1 MLVPRIT
8 DMIASLRH
16 LLLITTLLSG
26 TVQASGSNWIDGL
39 SLSFSRDSNGN
50 KTSLIGGGLQNRWQR
65 TWFNGGAWYVGG
77 YWDAGLAYLESDVED
92 SENNSLFDLSLTP
105 VFRMQ
110 RDATLSSGVAPFAE
124 AGIGAHLLTDTRLG
138 ERNFSTALQ
147 LGSILG
153 LGVGFGDNGQY
164 ELSYR
169 YQRLSNL
176 GIKNPNDGLD
186 LHMLRIGYLF
196 EQ

>member
-1 MLVPRIT
+1 MTVF
-8 DMIASLRH
+8 LRH
-16 LLLITTLLSG
+16 LLLITALLSG
-26 TVQASGSNWIDGL
+26 PLQASGSNWIDGL
-39 SLSFSRDSNGN
+39 SLSFGRDSNDN
-50 KTSLIGGGLQNRWQR
+50 ETSLIRGGLQNRWQR

-77 YWDAGLAYLESDVED
+77 YWDAELAYLESDVGD

-110 RDATLSSGVAPFAE
+110 RDATLSSGVSPFAE
-124 AGIGAHLLTDTRLG
+124 AGIGAHLLSDTRLG
-138 ERNFSTALQ
+138 ERTFSTALQ
-147 LGSILG
+147 FGSVLG

-169 YQRLSNL
+169 FQRLSNI
-176 GIKNPNDGLD
+176 GIKQPNDGLD